1 MKRKLSDEVLKE
13 RFITRIMIIAN
24 IITII
29 IIIANMYF
37 GAWWKTKIDEFINRM
52 MHEPDESG
60 KHCEAERESE
70 ESTEVKKMWIMWF
83 YLVSWWRKYIC
94 KVT

>member
-1 MKRKLSDEVLKE
+1 MMITNAKKKQTCEWNRKLSDEVLKE

-37 GAWWKTKIDEFINRM
+37 GA
-52 MHEPDESG
+52 
-60 KHCEAERESE
+60 
-70 ESTEVKKMWIMWF
+70 
-83 YLVSWWRKYIC
+83 
-94 KVT
+94 

>member
-29 IIIANMYF
+29 IITANMYF
-37 GAWWKTKIDEFINRM
+37 GA
-52 MHEPDESG
+52 
-60 KHCEAERESE
+60 
-70 ESTEVKKMWIMWF
+70 
-83 YLVSWWRKYIC
+83 
-94 KVT
+94 